1 LSFNLEIIPTLETD
15 FGFTSTFELPFD
27 DFLAEESPRLSL
39 FYDLFKEFALPVF
52 TFLEIC

>member
-1 LSFNLEIIPTLETD
+1 LEIIPTLETD